1 MLQMA
6 QPHVCVCV
14 LNPDLALLN
23 VCCCSVGR
31 MVLSCLVLR
40 KLAELTLMDVSI
52 GVLHAI
58 KR

>member
-6 QPHVCVCV
+6 QPHMCVYV
-14 LNPDLALLN
+14 LNPENALLN

-31 MVLSCLVLR
+31 MVLACLVLR
-40 KLAELTLMDVSI
+40 RLAELTLMYVSI